1 MRTRSTGTRSG
12 KLSHDR
18 IPAKWIATPAAS
30 AALRYG
36 LSLLLIGMTFGPSR
50 RERLP
55 QSEAYLAEAQKVS
68 HTGSIFW
75 HILSGK
81 IYWSDETF
89 RIFEFP
95 PATPPALELMFERI
109 ILKTGDLF
117 GI

>member
-1 MRTRSTGTRSG
+1 
-12 KLSHDR
+12 
-18 IPAKWIATPAAS
+18 
-30 AALRYG
+30 
-36 LSLLLIGMTFGPSR
+36 
-50 RERLP
+50 
-55 QSEAYLAEAQKVS
+55 LAEAQKVS

-95 PATPPALELMFERI
+95 PATPPALELMFKRI

-117 GI
+117 GIEYRPRRGNDAIAAGPDEPHR